1 MKKKKRKTN
10 KMGKIIKTMGM
21 VFTVDDDVWS
31 AVFNIQCAFQNME
44 RRACLNER
52 LRENIAK
59 FRRE

>member
-1 MKKKKRKTN
+1 
-10 KMGKIIKTMGM
+10 MGM
-21 VFTVDDDVWS
+21 VFPVDDDVWN
-31 AVFNIQCAFQNME
+31 AVFNIQYAFPIME